1 MSFLGLVAFC
11 GIVFVASVIQGI
23 SGFAF
28 GMVVLMVFPY
38 LFGYTKSL
46 VLASLM
52 AAVLVCYNAYLY
64 RKSINWQW
72 VPWWVGVFLVTD
84 LLSVMVLKQVGD
96 NPIWYKLMG
105 VIFILMALYLLWGQ
119 KVLHVKANKKSLL
132 LLGGGSGLIMGAFGV
147 GGPLMAA
154 FFLEATPKK
163 RGISGHNSD
172 YLCDH
177 ASAGHRF
184 ARTQWYVYRRSYWLY
199 VYRCSVHGGRA
210 VDSTPS
216 RAPYGRTDNAPLYL
230 PGGDGRWRSD
240 AVPLM
245 IA

>member
-52 AAVLVCYNAYLY
+52 ATVLVCYNAYLY

-154 FFLEATPKK
+154 FFLEATKDK
-163 RGISGHNSD
+163 D
-172 YLCDH
+172 EYLGTTQITCVITMALDIILRVLNGMFT
-177 ASAGHRF
+177 ADLVGYTLLGAVFMVAGLLI
-184 ARTQWYVYRRSYWLY
+184 ARRLVRHMDALTMRHFICLVVL
-199 VYRCSVHGGRA
+199 
-210 VDSTPS
+210 VD
-216 RAPYGRTDNAPLYL
+216 GVVMLFH
-230 PGGDGRWRSD
+230 
-240 AVPLM
+240 
-245 IA
+245 

>member
-72 VPWWVGVFLVTD
+72 VPWWVGIFLVTD

-132 LLGGGSGLIMGAFGV
+132 VLGGGSGLIMGAFGV

-154 FFLEATPKK
+154 FFLEATKNK
-163 RGISGHNSD
+163 EEYLGTTQVICVITMALDVVLRVLNGMFSSDLIGFTLLGIVFMV
-172 YLCDH
+172 
-177 ASAGHRF
+177 AGLLIARRLVRHMDALTMRRF
-184 ARTQWYVYRRSYWLY
+184 ICLV
-199 VYRCSVHGGRA
+199 VM
-210 VDSTPS
+210 VD
-216 RAPYGRTDNAPLYL
+216 GVVMLFH
-230 PGGDGRWRSD
+230 
-240 AVPLM
+240 
-245 IA
+245 

>member
-1 MSFLGLVAFC
+1 MSVLSLLAFC

-52 AAVLVCYNAYLY
+52 ATVLVCYNAYLY
-64 RKSINWQW
+64 RKSINWHW

-84 LLSVMVLKQVGD
+84 LLSVLVLKQVGD

-105 VIFILMALYLLWGQ
+105 IIFILMALYLLWGQ
-119 KVLHVKANKKSLL
+119 KVLHVTANKKSLL

-154 FFLEATPKK
+154 FFLEATKDK
-163 RGISGHNSD
+163 D
-172 YLCDH
+172 EYLGTTQITCVITMALDIVLR
-177 ASAGHRF
+177 ALNGMFTADLVGYTLLGALFMVAGLLIARRLVRHMDALTMRRF
-184 ARTQWYVYRRSYWLY
+184 ICLVVL
-199 VYRCSVHGGRA
+199 
-210 VDSTPS
+210 VD
-216 RAPYGRTDNAPLYL
+216 GVVMLFH
-230 PGGDGRWRSD
+230 
-240 AVPLM
+240 
-245 IA
+245 

>member
-1 MSFLGLVAFC
+1 MSIGALVAFC
-11 GIVFVASVIQGI
+11 SIVLAASLVQGI

-28 GMVVLMVFPY
+28 GMVVLMVLPY
-38 LFGYTKSL
+38 TFGYTKAL

-52 AAVLVCYNAYLY
+52 AVVVVCYNAFLY
-64 RKSINWQW
+64 RKSINWHW

-163 RGISGHNSD
+163 EE
-172 YLCDH
+172 YLGTTQIICVITLVLDI
-177 ASAGHRF
+177 ALRALNGMFTADLIGYTFIGAVFMVAGLLIARRLVRHMDALTMRRF
-184 ARTQWYVYRRSYWLY
+184 ICLV
-199 VYRCSVHGGRA
+199 VM
-210 VDSTPS
+210 VD
-216 RAPYGRTDNAPLYL
+216 GVVMLFH
-230 PGGDGRWRSD
+230 
-240 AVPLM
+240 
-245 IA
+245 

>member
-84 LLSVMVLKQVGD
+84 LASMLVLKHVGD
-96 NPIWYKLMG
+96 DPIWYKLMG

-132 LLGGGSGLIMGAFGV
+132 VLGGGSGLIMGAFGV

-154 FFLEATPKK
+154 FFLEATKNK
-163 RGISGHNSD
+163 EEYLGTTQVICVITMALDVVLRVLNGMFSSDLIGFTLLGIVFMV
-172 YLCDH
+172 
-177 ASAGHRF
+177 AGLLIARRLVRHMDALTMRRF
-184 ARTQWYVYRRSYWLY
+184 ICLV
-199 VYRCSVHGGRA
+199 VM
-210 VDSTPS
+210 VD
-216 RAPYGRTDNAPLYL
+216 GVVMLFH
-230 PGGDGRWRSD
+230 
-240 AVPLM
+240 
-245 IA
+245 

>member
-154 FFLEATPKK
+154 FFLEATKDK
-163 RGISGHNSD
+163 D
-172 YLCDH
+172 EYLGTTQITCVITMALDIILRVLNGMFT
-177 ASAGHRF
+177 ADLVGYTLLGAVFMVAGLLI
-184 ARTQWYVYRRSYWLY
+184 ARRLVRHMDALTMRHFICLVVL
-199 VYRCSVHGGRA
+199 
-210 VDSTPS
+210 VD
-216 RAPYGRTDNAPLYL
+216 GVVMLFH
-230 PGGDGRWRSD
+230 
-240 AVPLM
+240 
-245 IA
+245 

>member
-119 KVLHVKANKKSLL
+119 KVLHVKANKTSLL
-132 LLGGGSGLIMGAFGV
+132 ILGGGSGLIMGAFGV

-154 FFLEATPKK
+154 FFLEATKNK
-163 RGISGHNSD
+163 EEYLGTTQVICVITMALDVVLRVLNGMFSSDLIGFTLLGIVFMV
-172 YLCDH
+172 
-177 ASAGHRF
+177 AGLLIARRLVRHMDALTMRRF
-184 ARTQWYVYRRSYWLY
+184 ICFV
-199 VYRCSVHGGRA
+199 VM
-210 VDSTPS
+210 VD
-216 RAPYGRTDNAPLYL
+216 GVVMLFH
-230 PGGDGRWRSD
+230 
-240 AVPLM
+240 
-245 IA
+245 

>member
-119 KVLHVKANKKSLL
+119 KVLHVKANKTSLL
-132 LLGGGSGLIMGAFGV
+132 ILSGGSGLIMGAFGV

-163 RGISGHNSD
+163 EE
-172 YLCDH
+172 YLGTTQITCVITMALDIVLRVLNGMFT
-177 ASAGHRF
+177 ADLVGYTLLGAVFMVAGLLI
-184 ARTQWYVYRRSYWLY
+184 ARRLVRHMDALTMRHFICLVVL
-199 VYRCSVHGGRA
+199 
-210 VDSTPS
+210 VD
-216 RAPYGRTDNAPLYL
+216 GVVMLFH
-230 PGGDGRWRSD
+230 
-240 AVPLM
+240 
-245 IA
+245 

>member
-72 VPWWVGVFLVTD
+72 VPWWVGVFIVTD
-84 LLSVMVLKQVGD
+84 LASMLVLKHVGD
-96 NPIWYKLMG
+96 DPIWYKLMG

-132 LLGGGSGLIMGAFGV
+132 VLGGGSGLIMGAFGV

-154 FFLEATPKK
+154 FFLEATKNK
-163 RGISGHNSD
+163 EEYLGTTQVICVITMALDVVLRVLNGMFSSDLIGFTLLGIVFMV
-172 YLCDH
+172 
-177 ASAGHRF
+177 AGLLIARRLVRHMDALTMRRF
-184 ARTQWYVYRRSYWLY
+184 ICLV
-199 VYRCSVHGGRA
+199 VM
-210 VDSTPS
+210 VD
-216 RAPYGRTDNAPLYL
+216 GVVMLFH
-230 PGGDGRWRSD
+230 
-240 AVPLM
+240 
-245 IA
+245 